1 MALDDYTI
9 LVSDTPE
16 GLTAKVKA
24 AAAAGL
30 LPFGSIAVDVSQ
42 KHFAQ
47 AMVKGDVAGG
57 GGGGGGGGTLP
68 ITADNITDASAVGK
82 QVLTAADQAAAR
94 TAIGAGTGTSNL
106 AIGATATTAA
116 AGNHTHGAATTAAAG
131 FMSGADKAKLDG
143 IAANANAYSLPPAGV
158 AIGGVKQ
165 GVAVAD
171 PTSETDVVAQV
182 KALMASLRGSG
193 ALAT

>member
-57 GGGGGGGGTLP
+57 GGGGGTLP
-68 ITADNITDASAVGK
+68 ITADNITDASTVGK

-143 IAANANAYSLPPAGV
+143 IAANANAYSLPAAGV
-158 AIGGVKQ
+158 AIGGVKI

>member
-16 GLTAKVKA
+16 GLAAKVKA

-57 GGGGGGGGTLP
+57 GGGGGTLP
-68 ITADNITDASAVGK
+68 ITADNITDASLVGK

-94 TAIGAGTGTSNL
+94 TALGAGTGTSNL
-106 AIGATATTAA
+106 TIGTTAATAA
-116 AGNHTHGAATTAAAG
+116 AGNHTHAVATTAAAG
-131 FMSGADKAKLDG
+131 LMSGADKAKLDG
-143 IAANANAYSLPPAGV
+143 IAANANAYALPAAGAV
-158 AIGGVKQ
+158 IGGVKQ
-165 GVAVAD
+165 GVAVANA
-171 PTSETDVVAQV
+171 TSETDVVAQLNA
-182 KALMASLRGSG
+182 ALASLRTSG

>member
-57 GGGGGGGGTLP
+57 GGGGGTLP
-68 ITADNITDASAVGK
+68 ITADNITDASLVGK

-94 TAIGAGTGTSNL
+94 TAIGAGTGSSNL

-116 AGNHTHGAATTAAAG
+116 AGNHTHGAATTTAAG

-182 KALMASLRGSG
+182 KALMASLRASG

>member
-57 GGGGGGGGTLP
+57 GGGGGTLP
-68 ITADNITDASAVGK
+68 ITADNITDASTVGK

-106 AIGATATTAA
+106 AIGTTATTAA

-143 IAANANAYSLPPAGV
+143 IAANANAYSLPAAGV
-158 AIGGVKQ
+158 AIGGVKI

>member
-16 GLTAKVKA
+16 GLPAKVKA

-57 GGGGGGGGTLP
+57 GGGGGTLP
-68 ITADNITDASAVGK
+68 ITADNITDASTVGK

-106 AIGATATTAA
+106 AIGTTATTAA

-143 IAANANAYSLPPAGV
+143 IAANANAYSLPAAGV
-158 AIGGVKQ
+158 AIGGVKI

>member
-57 GGGGGGGGTLP
+57 GGGGGTLP
-68 ITADNITDASAVGK
+68 ITADNITDASTVGK

-106 AIGATATTAA
+106 AIGTTATTAA

-143 IAANANAYSLPPAGV
+143 IAANANAYSLPAAGV
-158 AIGGVKQ
+158 AIGGVKI

-182 KALMASLRGSG
+182 KALLASLRGSG

>member
-16 GLTAKVKA
+16 GLAAKVKA

-57 GGGGGGGGTLP
+57 GGGGGTLP
-68 ITADNITDASAVGK
+68 ITADNITDASPVGK

-94 TAIGAGTGTSNL
+94 TALGAGTGTSNL
-106 AIGATATTAA
+106 TIGTTAATAA
-116 AGNHTHGAATTAAAG
+116 AGNHTHAAATTAAAG
-131 FMSGADKAKLDG
+131 LMSGADKAKLDG
-143 IAANANAYSLPPAGV
+143 IAANANAYSLPAAGV

-182 KALMASLRGSG
+182 KALMASLRTSG

>member
-16 GLTAKVKA
+16 GLATKVKA

-57 GGGGGGGGTLP
+57 GGGGGTLP
-68 ITADNITDASAVGK
+68 ITADNITDASSVGK

-94 TAIGAGTGTSNL
+94 TAIGAGTGSSNL

-143 IAANANAYSLPPAGV
+143 IAANANAYSLPAAGV

>member
-57 GGGGGGGGTLP
+57 GGGGGTLP
-68 ITADNITDASAVGK
+68 ITADNITDASTVGK

-106 AIGATATTAA
+106 AIGTTATTAA
-116 AGNHTHGAATTAAAG
+116 AGNHTHGAATAAAAG
-131 FMSGADKAKLDG
+131 FMSGADKDKLDG
-143 IAANANAYSLPPAGV
+143 IAANANAYSLPAAGV
-158 AIGGVKQ
+158 AIGGVKI

>member
-57 GGGGGGGGTLP
+57 GGGGGTLP
-68 ITADNITDASAVGK
+68 ITADNITDASSVGK

-94 TAIGAGTGTSNL
+94 TAIGAGTGSSNL

>member
-16 GLTAKVKA
+16 GLAAKVKA

-57 GGGGGGGGTLP
+57 GGGGTLP
-68 ITADNITDASAVGK
+68 ITADNITDASSVGK

-94 TAIGAGTGTSNL
+94 TAIGAGTGSSNL

-116 AGNHTHGAATTAAAG
+116 AGNHTHAAATTAAAG
-131 FMSGADKAKLDG
+131 LMSGADKAKLDG
-143 IAANANAYSLPPAGV
+143 IAANANAYSLPAAGV

-182 KALMASLRGSG
+182 KALMASLRASG

>member
-47 AMVKGDVAGG
+47 AMVKGDVA
-57 GGGGGGGGTLP
+57 GGGGGGGTLP

>member
-57 GGGGGGGGTLP
+57 GGGGGGGTLP
-68 ITADNITDASAVGK
+68 ITADNITDASTVGK

-106 AIGATATTAA
+106 AIGTTATTAA

-143 IAANANAYSLPPAGV
+143 IAANANAYSLPAAGV

-182 KALMASLRGSG
+182 KALMASLRTSG